1 MAQILYIV
9 GLEPSSNTRR
19 DLKDLYDKGFKFA
32 YVTMCEGKTIIQ
44 VGSFT
49 LIENALLYRD
59 ELKAKGFDAFVK
71 MRITA

>member
-1 MAQILYIV
+1 MAYIHYIV

-19 DLKDLYDKGFKFA
+19 DLKNLQDKGFKYA
-32 YVTMCEGKTIIQ
+32 YVTMCDGKTIIQ

-59 ELKAKGFDAFVK
+59 ELRAKGFDAFVK
-71 MRITA
+71 MKIMA

>member
-1 MAQILYIV
+1 MTQVLYVV
-9 GLEPSSNTRR
+9 GLEPSSNVRR
-19 DLKDLYDKGFKFA
+19 DLKDLHDKGFKFA

-71 MRITA
+71 MRITT